1 MEDFPFSSLNWKG
14 TPNLIIHL
22 KTTSM
27 KTILFFSLTLFI
39 LFFAAC
45 DGVIDEPVPE
55 PMCSVLPPSVQDA
68 TFWKKRADEVKV
80 FMTSFEGDYVFQYYE
95 DTLSKSSFSKVTLN
109 LKMQNDSTLLGTGKS
124 FVNQYS
130 VLFIYNKYTYRY
142 QTQSL
147 SQTELAG
154 EASLMNDEA
163 IFLNLIGRVNL
174 LNFLDSKQRLVLG
187 VFRIVCSPSAN
198 DKILYFKKKSAAK

>member
-1 MEDFPFSSLNWKG
+1 
-14 TPNLIIHL
+14 
-22 KTTSM
+22 M
-27 KTILFFSLTLFI
+27 KAILFFSLTLFV

-45 DGVIDEPVPE
+45 DGVIDEPMPE
-55 PMCSVLPPSVQDA
+55 PDCSGLPSMVQDA

-130 VLFIYNKYTYRY
+130 VLFIYNKYQGRF
-142 QTQSL
+142 QTQAL

-154 EASLMNDEA
+154 EASLMNEETV
-163 IFLNLIGRVNL
+163 FLNLINKV
-174 LNFLDSKQRLVLG
+174 NFLSFPDSKQRLVLG
-187 VFRIVCSPSAN
+187 IVGNICSPSAA
-198 DKILYFKKKSAAK
+198 DKVLYFKKKML